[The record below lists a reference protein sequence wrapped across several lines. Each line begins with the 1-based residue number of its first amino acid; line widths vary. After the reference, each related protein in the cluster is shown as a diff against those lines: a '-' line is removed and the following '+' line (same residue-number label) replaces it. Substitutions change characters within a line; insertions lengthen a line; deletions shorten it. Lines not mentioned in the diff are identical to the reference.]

1 MFHVKRSIK
10 KGKEKA
16 ANPEQIAANVRAQLA
31 PALSAIGVIA
41 KNSEFLD
48 RIERFAATLAL
59 WGPKINLTAHP
70 TDPDEIVFHVFD
82 SIIPV
87 SLVVNS
93 KILRLG
99 GFDRERRFLDIGS
112 GAGFPGLVIASAI
125 NAHVILVESR
135 RKRASFLNEAI
146 IEMGLRNA
154 HVETMRAESLDVRD
168 GFDLMTARAVGSPV
182 DMFKL
187 AGRALHPGG
196 LLMLYISAAQN
207 FDATREAVRASGLAD
222 EAVAGYDLRHG
233 SEVMNRAVATWVRR

>member
-70 TDPDEIVFHVFD
+70 SDPDEIVFHVFD

-99 GFDRERRFLDIGS
+99 SFDRERRFLDVGS

-182 DMFKL
+182 EMFKL

-196 LLMLYISAAQN
+196 VLMLY
-207 FDATREAVRASGLAD
+207 ASGAQSFDDDAD
-222 EAVAGYDLRHG
+222 AARAAGLVDESVAGYDLRHG
-233 SEVMNRAVATWVRR
+233 KEVMNRAVATWV